1 MDGISPALNMLASL
15 PGFRDWASHVGFDAL
30 LHRSKQGLPPGFGKI
45 GMKQG
50 LAQWR
55 MNDGNA
61 SVHWGAFVGE
71 LVRIYLANRQD
82 PFPWGAFRDE

>member
-1 MDGISPALNMLASL
+1 M
-15 PGFRDWASHVGFDAL
+15 
-30 LHRSKQGLPPGFGKI
+30 GFGKI
-45 GMKQG
+45 GIKQG
-50 LAQWR
+50 PAQWR